1 MMMQRSRV
9 TWTRG
14 RIERSGDPPDIPDCS
29 RRGSATISEA
39 YSRGQGV
46 RVLKGPM
53 EGGRPDA
60 WATVRYEPASER
72 SVVQAK
78 VIEGRDWKCRL
89 GKVGKGWPFRD
100 EYRGRKSRA

>member
-1 MMMQRSRV
+1 
-9 TWTRG
+9 
-14 RIERSGDPPDIPDCS
+14 
-29 RRGSATISEA
+29 
-39 YSRGQGV
+39 
-46 RVLKGPM
+46 M

-89 GKVGKGWPFRD
+89 GKVGKGWPFRN
-100 EYRGRKSRA
+100 EYRGRKSWASDHELFQRARGRGDETSQSIRSCCFKRPRQFASSIRARQGL